1 MDAIVGHGK
10 IIDFFA
16 KVIKNGQLSHAYCF
30 SGPSAVGKKT
40 VAEALSA
47 EILQTARK
55 KLARHPD
62 FFLVQQE
69 LDEKTEKTKKDISVK
84 QIRDLREQ
92 LSRGAFYGGYKVAI
106 IDEAEKLN
114 SEAGNAFLKTL
125 EEPAGKTVLFL
136 ITKDEDQ
143 LPATVVSR
151 CQLIHFLPV
160 KEAVIIE
167 WLKSLGETEQAE
179 EIAKYSHGLPGL
191 AKKWQ
196 ENKDNFTVFKKELE
210 RFNSLAGKSFF
221 EKSALMEDLFGD
233 KKDHI
238 AAREKLQSALDI
250 WRMQLR
256 NVFYKEAKSDGWPI
270 NKILEIEKKIVKA
283 QDLLDKN
290 INPRL
295 LIENILLSMP

>member
-1 MDAIVGHGK
+1 MDAIAGHGK

-16 KVIKNGQLSHAYCF
+16 KVIKNGRLSHAYCF
-30 SGPSAVGKKT
+30 VGPSEVGKKT

-47 EILQTARK
+47 EILQTGRE
-55 KLARHPD
+55 KLAMHPD

-69 LDEKTEKTKKDISVK
+69 FDEKADKTKKDISVK
-84 QIRDLREQ
+84 QIRDLRVQ
-92 LSRGAFYGGYKVAI
+92 LSRGAFYNGYKVAI

-114 SEAGNAFLKTL
+114 SEAANALLKTL

-136 ITKDEDQ
+136 ITKDEDR
-143 LPATVVSR
+143 LPATIVSR

-160 KEAVIIE
+160 EERAVSE
-167 WLKSLGETEQAE
+167 WLKKEQ
-179 EIAKYSHGLPGL
+179 
-191 AKKWQ
+191 
-196 ENKDNFTVFKKELE
+196 E
-210 RFNSLAGKSFF
+210 RFDSLAGKSFF
-221 EKSALMEDLFGD
+221 EKSALTEELLGD

-238 AAREKLQSALDI
+238 ATREKLQSILGI
-250 WRMQLR
+250 WRVQLR
-256 NVFYKEAKSDGWPI
+256 NNFYQETENSRWPV
-270 NKILEIEKKIVKA
+270 NKILEIEKKIVEA